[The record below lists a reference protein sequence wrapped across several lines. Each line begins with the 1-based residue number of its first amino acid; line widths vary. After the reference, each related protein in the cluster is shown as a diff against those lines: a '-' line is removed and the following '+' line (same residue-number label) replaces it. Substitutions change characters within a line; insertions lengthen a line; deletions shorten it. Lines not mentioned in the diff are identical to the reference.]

1 MNHCHTNQEAYLEAF
16 RVECM
21 LKSSHMQRSHFQIHV
36 EPIVQSESSGDLP
49 IIDTCPEEGELLD
62 INSLLFMD
70 YQQGVKEGTK
80 GKSTRSSACTRKSEI
95 IAKDIKDA
103 KSKDGT
109 PMQDQSNDDLTI
121 NLEDVSGITPTEDHP
136 SEGVEDK
143 GTELISADDIDKGSV
158 NHKPQMVEL
167 EQ

>member
-16 RVECM
+16 CVKCM
-21 LKSSHMQRSHFQIHV
+21 LKRSHMQRSHFQIHV
-36 EPIVQSESSGDLP
+36 EPILQSESSSDLP
-49 IIDTCPEEGELLD
+49 IIDTCPEKGELLD
-62 INSLLFMD
+62 IDSLLFMD

-80 GKSTRSSACTRKSEI
+80 GKSTRRSSACTRKIEI

-103 KSKDGT
+103 KSKDVS

-121 NLEDVSGITPTEDHP
+121 NSEDVSGITPTEDHP

-158 NHKPQMVEL
+158 NHKPQRVE
-167 EQ
+167 